1 MNNNL
6 ITIED
11 LLEGAMGNMSDD
23 QIDSDIALYTA
34 ISKVFGKK
42 KLDTSIIVLV
52 DDDEYDPDWYAED
65 KQSKRGFDIYSV
77 NGMTVVGEH
86 LNGRTY
92 IYFATEEDAEK
103 YINYIDHYY
112 DDNSKT
118 ESLLKEYVKLANDNS
133 HDIH

>member
-52 DDDEYDPDWYAED
+52 DDNEYDPDWYAED
-65 KQSKRGFDIYSV
+65 KQ
-77 NGMTVVGEH
+77 M
-86 LNGRTY
+86 NGRTY

-103 YINYIDHYY
+103 YINYVDHYY
-112 DDNSKT
+112 DDDSKT